1 VCCTDEGEEG
11 SEDDEGVC
19 YINAFNFNSG
29 EELQTFDFEV
39 ISFYA
44 WSLSVVVFSLLAS
57 KIVCHVRV
65 WWQDSEDGAEGH
77 KEGDEGEEGSDE
89 DGISAFYYFSF
100 YL

>member
-1 VCCTDEGEEG
+1 MSVCCTDEGEEG

-44 WSLSVVVFSLLAS
+44 
-57 KIVCHVRV
+57 
-65 WWQDSEDGAEGH
+65 
-77 KEGDEGEEGSDE
+77 
-89 DGISAFYYFSF
+89 
-100 YL
+100 